1 MDGIDKHTTIWHVLR
16 VKKSRWQILEAA
28 HDQRAHVFT
37 HPHLQRKHQ
46 GIKHPVEDFLWE
58 YYFLKPAHLH
68 RWHPGVGVVLED
80 SADHPRAGWKF
91 YATQGDDVV
100 VDTEQFLTERGHTL
114 AHVRELLEATLARP
128 GRFGC
133 FGLHEWAMVYRQK
146 PDEVRHQNVPLRMSN
161 TDIDEVVESHTI
173 ACTHIDAFR
182 FFTPEAQPL
191 NTYQPSRATQIADEQ
206 PGCLHAG
213 MDVYKWASKLGPI
226 IPGEVLLDAFELA
239 RDIREVDMRASP
251 YDVSAYRGANG
262 QFLTPIPI
270 ETNEGKRTYVAFQR
284 QFTQR
289 GNALRQRIL
298 DILAH
303 PDLSGAHPVEGSPSN
318 PTPHDEHAH
327 AGHGGN
333 PEDNP

>member
-1 MDGIDKHTTIWHVLR
+1 MSFITHFFFSSRRRHT
-16 VKKSRWQILEAA
+16 RW
-28 HDQRAHVFT
+28 
-37 HPHLQRKHQ
+37 
-46 GIKHPVEDFLWE
+46 
-58 YYFLKPAHLH
+58 
-68 RWHPGVGVVLED
+68 
-80 SADHPRAGWKF
+80 PRDWSS
-91 YATQGDDVV
+91 DVCSS
-100 VDTEQFLTERGHTL
+100 DL
-114 AHVRELLEATLARP
+114 
-128 GRFGC
+128 
-133 FGLHEWAMVYRQK
+133 
-146 PDEVRHQNVPLRMSN
+146 
-161 TDIDEVVESHTI
+161 
-173 ACTHIDAFR
+173 
-182 FFTPEAQPL
+182 
-191 NTYQPSRATQIADEQ
+191 
-206 PGCLHAG
+206 
-213 MDVYKWASKLGPI
+213 
-226 IPGEVLLDAFELA
+226 PGEVLLDAFELA